1 MSSSAW
7 PARAGSAEMPL
18 FPLNTVLF
26 PGGPLSLRIFEPRYV
41 DMIRNCMRD
50 AAPFG
55 VVMIRDGKEVGAV
68 SSISDIGTA
77 ARIIDFDQLPNGL
90 LGIVCSG
97 EQKFRVDDR
106 RVAADGL
113 NVGTVTW
120 LPPEPA
126 QPLPAKYTHLS
137 QLLRKVLPQL
147 GNAYSMLP
155 TNFDDAGW
163 VSSRLVEILPISLA
177 DKQACLELDDPIAR
191 LEQIAPVI
199 RTTES

>member
-1 MSSSAW
+1 M
-7 PARAGSAEMPL
+7 
-18 FPLNTVLF
+18 
-26 PGGPLSLRIFEPRYV
+26 
-41 DMIRNCMRD
+41 
-50 AAPFG
+50 
-55 VVMIRDGKEVGAV
+55 GAV
-68 SSISDIGTA
+68 SSISEVGTA
-77 ARIIDFDQLPNGL
+77 ARIIDFDQMPDGL

-97 EQKFRVDDR
+97 EQKFRVEDR

-126 QPLPAKYTHLS
+126 QPLPPQYAHLW

-147 GNAYSMLP
+147 GDAYSMLP

-177 DKQACLELDDPIAR
+177 DKQECLELDDPLAR
-191 LEQIAPVI
+191 LERIAPVHPYDGELTPSSS
-199 RTTES
+199 RRSW